1 MKNRS
6 FWPVLLAV
14 VVVAL
19 VVAVV
24 TRGGALAASQPRY
37 VAEVALAD
45 QPSPGDARRIWKEVS
60 WQRLAE
66 LGEDKEL
73 FGPLHLELGADGHA
87 FVVDYG
93 DTTIKEFSQGK
104 LVRTYGHG
112 KGQGPGEFG
121 VINDLSLGPDGTL
134 WVADHANGRITVFDA
149 HGAVQ
154 ETLKPEL
161 RPYRLAVAGTRDF
174 LVLQPEGAD
183 LFARFDPK
191 GELLGT
197 FGRLVEKQETF
208 PLVLDGWIDPA
219 PDGTYVYAAHFAGIL
234 GRYDRSGKPLF
245 LVNTI
250 DAKPLPRLV
259 RAARGRTWVDREAE
273 ASSWSLSVAGDEIH
287 LLAADRNG
295 LTIDRAID
303 TYRLSDG
310 KYLYSRP
317 VPEAC
322 DEVMVGKDTVFTVT
336 GTTVTEWRSTE
347 G

>member
-1 MKNRS
+1 MRNRS

-14 VVVAL
+14 VMVAL
-19 VVAVV
+19 AVAIVS
-24 TRGGALAASQPRY
+24 RGGALAASQPRY
-37 VAEVALAD
+37 LADLSLTD
-45 QPSPGDARRIWKEVS
+45 QPSLGDARRIWKDVA
-60 WQRLAE
+60 WQRVAG
-66 LGEDKEL
+66 LGEGEEL
-73 FGPLHLELGADGHA
+73 FGPLHLKLGTDGRV

-93 DTTIKEFSQGK
+93 DTTVKEFSQRK
-104 LVRTYGHG
+104 LVRTYGRG

-121 VINDLSLGPDGTL
+121 VINDLALGPDGSL
-134 WVADHANGRITVFDA
+134 WVADHANGRITVFDS
-149 HGAVQ
+149 HGAVK
-154 ETLKPEL
+154 ETLRPEL
-161 RPYRLAVAGTRDF
+161 RPYRLAVATNRDF
-174 LVLQPEGAD
+174 LVMQPEGAD
-183 LFARFDPK
+183 LFARFNPQ

-208 PLVLDGWIDPA
+208 PLVLDGWIEPA
-219 PDGTYVYAAHFAGIL
+219 ADGTYVYAAHFAGIL

-245 LVNTI
+245 LLNTI

-295 LTIDRAID
+295 LTIHRAID

-317 VPEAC
+317 VPEPC
-322 DEVMVGKDTVFTVT
+322 DEVMVGEDSVFTVT